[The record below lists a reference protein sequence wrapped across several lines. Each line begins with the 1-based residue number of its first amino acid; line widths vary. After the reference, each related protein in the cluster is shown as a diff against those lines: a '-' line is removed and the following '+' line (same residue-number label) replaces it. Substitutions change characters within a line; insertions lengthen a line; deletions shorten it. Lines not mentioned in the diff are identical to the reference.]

1 VDQGFEMLREAI
13 GWLGPLRP
21 LARRSSRFFFPHY
34 SWFLDRLN
42 WEARLNAT
50 VKEFPS
56 AVELGSRDDLYRYV
70 SETLAK
76 GGNHA
81 IDYFEFGVFEGAS
94 IRQWCELNQN
104 AGSRFFGFDSFEGL
118 PEDWH
123 SGKRKGAFSTGGKP
137 PEIADPRVSF
147 VAGWFQVSMRGF
159 LASYARQSQMVIHID
174 CDLYSST
181 LYCLTTLDPV
191 ISPGTLIVLDD
202 FFDALHVYR
211 ALSDYCSA
219 YARQYK
225 LLARTHQLGQAAIMM
240 L

>member
-1 VDQGFEMLREAI
+1 MLREAI

-21 LARRSSRFFFPHY
+21 LAKRSTRFFFPHY
-34 SWFLDRLN
+34 SWFFDRLN
-42 WEARLNAT
+42 WEARLHAT

-56 AVELGSRDDLYRYV
+56 AVELGSREDLYRYV
-70 SETLAK
+70 SDTLLE
-76 GGNHA
+76 GSNRA
-81 IDYFEFGVFEGAS
+81 IDYLEFGVFEGAS
-94 IRQWCELNQN
+94 IRQWCDLNKN

-123 SGKRKGAFSTGGKP
+123 SGKRKGAFSTSGKR

-147 VAGWFQVSMRGF
+147 VAGWFQQSLRAF
-159 LASYARQSQMVIHID
+159 LSSYTPQSQKVIHVD
-174 CDLYSST
+174 CDLYSSS

-219 YARQYK
+219 YVRQYK
-225 LLARTHQLGQAAIMM
+225 LLARTHQLGQAAILM

>member
-1 VDQGFEMLREAI
+1 MAKQ
-13 GWLGPLRP
+13 
-21 LARRSSRFFFPHY
+21 STRFFFPRY

-56 AVELGSRDDLYRYV
+56 AVELATREDLYRYV
-70 SETLAK
+70 SDALV
-76 GGNHA
+76 GGKDEVV
-81 IDYFEFGVFEGAS
+81 DYLEFGVFEGAS
-94 IRQWCELNQN
+94 IAQWCALNQN
-104 AGSRFFGFDSFEGL
+104 PGSRFFGFDSFEGL

-123 SGKRKGAFSTGGKP
+123 SGKRRGAFSTGGKV
-137 PEIADPRVSF
+137 PEIADPRASF
-147 VAGWFQVSMRGF
+147 VAGWFQKSLRGF
-159 LASYARQSQMVIHID
+159 VASYRPQSEIIIHVD

-211 ALSDYCSA
+211 ALTDYCVA
-219 YARQYK
+219 YVRQYK
-225 LLARTHQLGQAAIMM
+225 ILARTCELGQVAIVM

>member
-1 VDQGFEMLREAI
+1 MLREALRF
-13 GWLGPLRP
+13 LGPLRP
-21 LARRSSRFFFPHY
+21 LAKRSARFFFPRY

-56 AVELGSRDDLYRYV
+56 ALELRSREDLYRYV
-70 SETLAK
+70 SDTLAGTDK
-76 GGNHA
+76 A
-81 IDYFEFGVFEGAS
+81 IDYLEFGVFEGAS
-94 IRQWCELNQN
+94 MARWCALNQN
-104 AGSRFFGFDSFEGL
+104 AASRFFGFDSFEGL

-123 SGKRKGAFSTGGKP
+123 SGMRRGAFSTGGKP

-147 VAGWFQVSMRGF
+147 VAGWFQQSLRGF
-159 LASYARQSQMVIHID
+159 MASYRPQSQLVIHID

-191 ISPGTLIVLDD
+191 ISTGTLIVLDD

-211 ALSDYCSA
+211 GLTDYCSA
-219 YARQYK
+219 YVRQYK
-225 LLARTHQLGQAAIMM
+225 ILARTHELGQAAIVM

>member
-1 VDQGFEMLREAI
+1 MLRDALRF
-13 GWLGPLRP
+13 LGPLRP
-21 LARRSSRFFFPHY
+21 LAKRSTRFLFPGY
-34 SWFLDRLN
+34 SWFFDRLN

-50 VKEFPS
+50 VRQFPS
-56 AVELGSRDDLYRYV
+56 ALEFASREDLYRHV
-70 SETLAK
+70 SDTLV
-76 GGNHA
+76 GGSKNA
-81 IDYFEFGVFEGAS
+81 IDYLEFGVYEGAS
-94 IRQWCELNQN
+94 ISQWCALNQA

-123 SGKRKGAFSTGGKP
+123 SGKRKGAFSTGGRV
-137 PEIADPRVSF
+137 PESEDPRVRF
-147 VAGWFQVSMRGF
+147 VAGLFQKSLRGF
-159 LASYARQSQMVIHID
+159 IASYNAQGQLVIHVD

-211 ALSDYCSA
+211 ALTDYCSA
-219 YARQYK
+219 YVRQYK
-225 LLARTHQLGQAAIMM
+225 ILARTYELGQAAIVM

>member
-1 VDQGFEMLREAI
+1 MLREAI
-13 GWLGPLRP
+13 RFLGPLRP
-21 LARRSSRFFFPHY
+21 LAKRSTRFFFPHY
-34 SWFLDRLN
+34 SWFFDRLN

-56 AVELGSRDDLYRYV
+56 ALKLGSREDLYKYV
-70 SETLAK
+70 SDTLLDGSQK
-76 GGNHA
+76 A
-81 IDYFEFGVFEGAS
+81 IDYLEFGVYEGAS
-94 IRQWCELNQN
+94 IGEWCALNQN

-123 SGKRKGAFSTGGKP
+123 WGKRKGAFSTGGKH

-147 VAGWFQVSMRGF
+147 VAGWFQQSLRGF
-159 LASYARQSQMVIHID
+159 MASYSPQSQLVLHVD

-191 ISPGTLIVLDD
+191 IAPGTLIVLDD

-211 ALSDYCSA
+211 ALTDYCSA
-219 YARQYK
+219 YVRQYK
-225 LLARTHQLGQAAIMM
+225 ILARTPELGQAAIVM

>member
-1 VDQGFEMLREAI
+1 MLREAI
-13 GWLGPLRP
+13 RLLGPLRP
-21 LARRSSRFFFPHY
+21 LAKRSTRFFFPRY
-34 SWFLDRLN
+34 SWLFDRLN

-56 AVELGSRDDLYRYV
+56 AVELGSREELYRYV
-70 SETLAK
+70 NDSLVE
-76 GGNHA
+76 GSNPA
-81 IDYFEFGVFEGAS
+81 IDYLEFGVFEGAS
-94 IRQWCELNQN
+94 IRQWCDLNQN
-104 AGSRFFGFDSFEGL
+104 ESSRFFGFDSFEGL

-123 SGKRKGAFSTGGKP
+123 SGKRKGAFNTHGKCP
-137 PEIADPRVSF
+137 DIADSRVSF
-147 VAGWFQVSMRGF
+147 VAGWFQQSLRGF
-159 LASYARQSQMVIHID
+159 MTLYRPQSRLVIHVD

-191 ISPGTLIVLDD
+191 ISPGTLVVLDD

-219 YARQYK
+219 YIRQYK
-225 LLARTHQLGQAAIMM
+225 LVARTPELGQAVIVM

>member
-1 VDQGFEMLREAI
+1 MLREAAHL
-13 GWLGPLRP
+13 LGPLRP
-21 LARRSSRFFFPHY
+21 LAKRSARLFFSHY
-34 SWFLDRLN
+34 SWLFDRLN

-56 AVELGSRDDLYRYV
+56 AVELGTREDMYRYV
-70 SETLAK
+70 SDTLL
-76 GGNHA
+76 GGSGKA
-81 IDYFEFGVFEGAS
+81 FDYLEFGVFEGDS
-94 IRQWCELNQN
+94 IRQWCALNQN

-123 SGKRKGAFSTGGKP
+123 SGKRKGAFSTDGKI
-137 PEIADPRVSF
+137 PEIADHRVSF
-147 VAGWFQVSMRGF
+147 VAGWFQKSLRDF
-159 LASYARQSQMVIHID
+159 LASYHPQSQIVIHID

-191 ISPGTLIVLDD
+191 ISPGTLIVFDD

-211 ALSDYCSA
+211 ALTDYCSA
-219 YARQYK
+219 YMRQYL
-225 LLARTHQLGQAAIMM
+225 LLARSHELGQVAISM

>member
-1 VDQGFEMLREAI
+1 MLREAI
-13 GWLGPLRP
+13 HLLGPLRP
-21 LARRSSRFFFPHY
+21 LAKRSARLLFPRY
-34 SWFLDRLN
+34 SWLLDRLN

-56 AVELGSRDDLYRYV
+56 AVELGTRQDMYRHV
-70 SETLAK
+70 SETLV
-76 GGNHA
+76 GGSGKA
-81 IDYFEFGVFEGAS
+81 FDYLEFGVFEGDS
-94 IRQWCELNQN
+94 IRQWCALNAN
-104 AGSRFFGFDSFEGL
+104 ANSRFFGFDSFEGL

-123 SGKRKGAFSTGGKP
+123 SGKRKGAFSTDGKI

-147 VAGWFQVSMRGF
+147 VAGWFQKSLRGF
-159 LASYARQSQMVIHID
+159 MASYRPQSQIVIHID

-191 ISPGTLIVLDD
+191 LSAGTVIVFDD

-211 ALSDYCSA
+211 ALTDYCSA
-219 YARQYK
+219 YVRQYR
-225 LLARTHQLGQAAIMM
+225 LLARSHELGQVAISM